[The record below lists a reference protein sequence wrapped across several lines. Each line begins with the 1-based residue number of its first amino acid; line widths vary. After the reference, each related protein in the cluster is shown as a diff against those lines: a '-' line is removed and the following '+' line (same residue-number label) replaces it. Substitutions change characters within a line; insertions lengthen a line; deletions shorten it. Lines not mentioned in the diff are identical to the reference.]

1 MAYLRRGE
9 GLCVLPFPELVINW
23 HITEA
28 CEYRGPAYTRNRAR
42 LGLRLRDLTA
52 VCSERARD

>member
-28 CEYRGPAYTRNRAR
+28 CEYRGPADTRNRAR
-42 LGLRLRDLTA
+42 LRLRDLTA